1 MAHLFSSTLRRG
13 GRWLRSREGIALLVV
28 LLVAAVLR
36 GAYLVHFSA
45 APDFEYPA
53 IDAGF
58 HDYWAR
64 SIAFPEAER
73 PTHVADPELESSPYL
88 RPPGYPYFLA
98 GIYTVFGDGYLAPR
112 IVQLL
117 LGLASV
123 ALCYVAGRK
132 TFGHVP
138 AVAAAAFM
146 ATASTVIYFEGE
158 LHAETLL
165 MPLLLGFFLAML
177 ALRRAPSIKGA
188 VLCGVLLG
196 LAALVRSN
204 VLIFAALVPLW
215 LWWRTRGELPGR
227 RLLGVVG
234 TLLLSAAVAISPTT
248 LRNAVVAGD
257 FVPISSNLG
266 INLLIG
272 NNPRATPVVAQE
284 VPGLGKFE
292 TCYDYPA
299 LVDALERKLGRKL
312 SHSEVS
318 RYFTGEALDWISG
331 HPAEFSRLTARK
343 AYHFWRPTEISHNK
357 VVALEIV
364 NAPLL
369 RFLPSGFSVL
379 LLFGGIGLL
388 VWWLRCRAAGR
399 TERGRRAPPECAA
412 EMGLLLLIV
421 AGWFLSVLPFFLA
434 SRYRLPL
441 VPFLALPA
449 GYGAV
454 LWFESSVL
462 RFGRVI
468 GAAYIALLLLVSGTM
483 SFAALDSGSP
493 NALKW
498 HMDRGRAYNR
508 GEEVD
513 RAIEEFG
520 RALEVNPRAAE
531 AHYSLGHSRM
541 QKGDV
546 AAAVPH
552 FEKAVEYQPDHASAL
567 NNLGTIAAQRSRFD
581 VAIGW
586 YERLV
591 AVQPLEASGLRN
603 LALAQTGAG
612 ALADA
617 AVTYRRA
624 LEVGP
629 RDVATKRAFAGV
641 LIALR
646 RYGEALG
653 QLKEVL
659 QLDPAK
665 PAPAKELAWLLAT
678 CPDSRLRDGAQAL
691 RLAEGVDR
699 AFQGRRWNVL
709 EVVAAAQAEVG
720 RFDQAVTTAER
731 ALALARA
738 AGQEALATR
747 LPQALAGY
755 RAGRPYRLP
764 E

>member
-1 MAHLFSSTLRRG
+1 L
-13 GRWLRSREGIALLVV
+13 IV

-53 IDAGF
+53 VDAGF

-73 PTHVADPELESSPYL
+73 PTHVADPEIESSPYL

-98 GIYTVFGDGYLAPR
+98 GIYAVFGDGYLAPR
-112 IVQLL
+112 IVQIL

-123 ALCYVAGRK
+123 ALCYAAGRRM
-132 TFGHVP
+132 FGHVA
-138 AVAAAAFM
+138 AVAAAALM
-146 ATASTVIYFEGE
+146 ATASPVIYFEGE

-165 MPLLLGFFLAML
+165 MPLLLGFFLAVL

-188 VLCGVLLG
+188 LLCGVLLG

-204 VLIFAALVPLW
+204 VLVFAALVPLW

-227 RLLGVVG
+227 RLRGVVG
-234 TLLLSAAVAISPTT
+234 TMLLAAAVAISPAT

-272 NNPRATPVVAQE
+272 NNARATPFVAQE
-284 VPGLGKFE
+284 VPGLGRFE

-299 LVDALERKLGRKL
+299 LVDALERKLGREL

-318 RYFTGEALDWISG
+318 RYFTGEALDWITDN
-331 HPAEFSRLTARK
+331 PVDFTRLTARK
-343 AYHFWRPTEISHNK
+343 ARHFWRATEISHNK

-364 NAPLL
+364 NAPVLCV
-369 RFLPSGFSVL
+369 LPAGFSVL
-379 LLFGGIGLL
+379 IMLGGIGLL

-412 EMGLLLLIV
+412 EVGLLLLVV
-421 AGWFLSVLPFFLA
+421 AGWFLSVLPFFVA

-454 LWFESSVL
+454 LWFESSVT

-468 GAAYIALLLLVSGTM
+468 GVAYIAVLLIASCFT
-483 SFAALDSGSP
+483 SFAALHLDSP
-493 NALKW
+493 NVVKW
-498 HMDRGRAYNR
+498 HMDRGRAFNR
-508 GEEVD
+508 GAEVD
-513 RAIEEFG
+513 RAIEEFE
-520 RALEVNPRAAE
+520 RALEENPRFAA
-531 AHYSLGHSRM
+531 AHYSLGHSRVL
-541 QKGDV
+541 KGDD

-552 FEKAVEYQPDHASAL
+552 FEKAVDYQPDHARAL
-567 NNLGTIAAQRSRFD
+567 NNLGTIAAQRGRFD

-591 AVQPLEASGLRN
+591 AVQPFEVQGLRS

-612 ALADA
+612 RLADA
-617 AVTYRRA
+617 ARSFRRA
-624 LEVGP
+624 LEIAP
-629 RDVATKRAFAGV
+629 RDVATRRAFAGA

-646 RYGEALG
+646 RYGEAQG
-653 QLKEVL
+653 QLKEIL
-659 QLDPAK
+659 LLDPTK
-665 PAPAKELAWLLAT
+665 PGPAMELAWLLAT
-678 CPDSRLRDGAQAL
+678 CPDSRHRDGAQAL

-699 AFQGRRWNVL
+699 AFQGRRWDVL
-709 EVVAAAQAEVG
+709 EVLAAAQAEVG
-720 RFDQAVTTAER
+720 RFDQAVATAER
-731 ALALARA
+731 ALAVARG
-738 AGQEALATR
+738 AGQEALAVR

-755 RAGRPYRLP
+755 RAGRPYRLA